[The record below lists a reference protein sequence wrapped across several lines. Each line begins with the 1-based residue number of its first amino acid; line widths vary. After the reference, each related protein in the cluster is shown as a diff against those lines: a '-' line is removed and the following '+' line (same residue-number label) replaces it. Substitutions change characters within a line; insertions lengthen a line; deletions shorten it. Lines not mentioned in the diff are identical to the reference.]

1 MEEVIYLI
9 SLSDKRLATFSLG
22 NIFTLSRG
30 KRLTKSDQST
40 GKVPYISSTAQNN
53 GVAALIDTPSKKFR
67 SFHSFIG
74 VNNSGS
80 VGAAFYHTYP
90 AIVSDHVTALMNR
103 KLNQYNAIFITT
115 LISKSLNKKFSFN
128 HEISDNLMRIQK
140 IMLPIDSNDQ
150 PDWQFMEDYISEKLG
165 GYNVPSLETSGIETI
180 SLKDRKWN
188 SFYLNSVVTILGGKR
203 LTKKDIKNGKTPFI
217 GATDS
222 NNGITAFSSKT
233 NESLDQNT
241 LGVNYNGSV
250 VDNFYHPY
258 KAIFSDDVKRIH
270 IKNVDFPSAEMYFF
284 LKTVILKQ
292 KNKYQYGYKFNS
304 KRMNQQKIMLPID
317 SNNQPDWQFMEDY
330 IKSLP
335 NANLI

>member
-1 MEEVIYLI
+1 M
-9 SLSDKRLATFSLG
+9 
-22 NIFTLSRG
+22 
-30 KRLTKSDQST
+30 
-40 GKVPYISSTAQNN
+40 
-53 GVAALIDTPSKKFR
+53 
-67 SFHSFIG
+67 
-74 VNNSGS
+74 
-80 VGAAFYHTYP
+80 
-90 AIVSDHVTALMNR
+90 
-103 KLNQYNAIFITT
+103 
-115 LISKSLNKKFSFN
+115 
-128 HEISDNLMRIQK
+128 
-140 IMLPIDSNDQ
+140 
-150 PDWQFMEDYISEKLG
+150 
-165 GYNVPSLETSGIETI
+165 
-180 SLKDRKWN
+180 
-188 SFYLNSVVTILGGKR
+188 
-203 LTKKDIKNGKTPFI
+203 TKKDIKNGKTPFI